1 MAMADFWQLVE
12 ISGEIAVYAYGNASN
27 FKMGSQDVSKEI
39 LSNLV
44 KKMLSNLVLSF
55 SISSMQLGKSV
66 RGH

>member
-44 KKMLSNLVLSF
+44 KKMSNLVLSF